1 MSNGTAPND
10 IELVV
15 KDQLDAY
22 NDRDIDTFMACWAE
36 DAQIFEHP
44 SKLLASGTKEIRERH
59 LIRFQEP
66 NLFGRLVHRAV
77 VGNKV
82 IDQEVV
88 TRTFP
93 EGTGQIDVICIYE
106 VAERKI
112 KTAWFI
118 MGEKV
123 LDAEP

>member
-106 VAERKI
+106 VADRKI